1 MNAASL
7 PQINMMRAIDA
18 IGARVV
24 AALHQ
29 KTSLDR
35 EALSA
40 CLVRNRG
47 RLEEAKSAS
56 FPRDLGDSL
65 T

>member
-24 AALHQ
+24 PTLHQ
-29 KTSLDR
+29 EDIARS
-35 EALSA
+35 
-40 CLVRNRG
+40 RG
-47 RLEEAKSAS
+47 TEGVPA
-56 FPRDLGDSL
+56 G
-65 T
+65 

>member
-24 AALHQ
+24 PALHHEDIAR
-29 KTSLDR
+29 S
-35 EALSA
+35 
-40 CLVRNRG
+40 RG
-47 RLEEAKSAS
+47 TEGVPA
-56 FPRDLGDSL
+56 G
-65 T
+65 